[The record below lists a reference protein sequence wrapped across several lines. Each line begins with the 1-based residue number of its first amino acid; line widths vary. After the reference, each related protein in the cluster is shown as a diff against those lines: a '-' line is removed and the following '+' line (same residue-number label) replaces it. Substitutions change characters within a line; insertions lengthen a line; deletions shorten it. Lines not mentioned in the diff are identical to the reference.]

1 MKILAYKLFR
11 SIFNNKNTIAWII
24 QRRIIAISRKHQLTA
39 ESTLLVKECL
49 KGSSVLELEKRK
61 QLSQVQIKSVDTAN
75 KKQLYTKQF

>member
-1 MKILAYKLFR
+1 M
-11 SIFNNKNTIAWII
+11 NNTKQNNRN
-24 QRRIIAISRKHQLTA
+24 QSRKHQLIA